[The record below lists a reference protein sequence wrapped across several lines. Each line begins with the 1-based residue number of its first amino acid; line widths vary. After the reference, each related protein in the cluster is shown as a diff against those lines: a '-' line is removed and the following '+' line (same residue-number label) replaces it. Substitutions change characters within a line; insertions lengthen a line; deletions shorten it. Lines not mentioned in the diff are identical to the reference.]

1 MNWIGIKTLIWR
13 DISRLSRV
21 VVQALV
27 TPWVSA
33 LLYILVF
40 GKIVGQRIQ
49 LMNGFSYID
58 FVLPGLV
65 MMNLIGSSFMA
76 TTFALY
82 FARFTRNIEELLV
95 APFSYNEMIF
105 SYTATG
111 IIRGFIVGLG
121 VFLMAIFFGAANM
134 AHFWLFMF
142 YSLSVATIFSFVGI
156 LVALWAKNFEQLSVL
171 STFVI
176 TPLSFLGGVFNS
188 IHMMPASLQWFVRIN
203 PFFYFVDGLRYSMIG
218 YSESNRT
225 IGVILILVM
234 MVGMGLIT
242 WSLFKKGY
250 KIRA

>member
-1 MNWIGIKTLIWR
+1 MNWIGIQTLIWR
-13 DISRLSRV
+13 DVVRLKRV

-33 LLYILVF
+33 LLYIVVF

-49 LMNGFSYID
+49 MMNGFTYID

-76 TTFALY
+76 TTFAVY
-82 FARFTRNIEELLV
+82 FSRFTRNIEEILV

-105 SYTATG
+105 SFTATG
-111 IIRGFIVGLG
+111 VIRGFIVGLG
-121 VFLMAIFFGAANM
+121 VFAMALLFGAANM
-134 AHFWLFMF
+134 AHFGLFVL
-142 YSLSVATIFSFVGI
+142 YCLSVAMIFAFVGI

-188 IHMMPASLQWFVRIN
+188 IHMMPESLQWFVRIN

-225 IGVILILVM
+225 VGVVVIFGMLI
-234 MVGMGLIT
+234 GMGVFT
-242 WSLFKKGY
+242 WLLFKRGY
-250 KIRA
+250 RIRA

>member
-1 MNWIGIKTLIWR
+1 MNWIGIQTLIWR

-21 VVQALV
+21 MVQALL
-27 TPWVSA
+27 TPWISA

-40 GKIVGQRIQ
+40 GKIVGGRID
-49 LMNGFSYID
+49 LIDGFRYID

-65 MMNLIGSSFMA
+65 MMNLIGSAFMA

-82 FARFTRNIEELLV
+82 FARFTHNIEEILV

-111 IIRGFIVGLG
+111 VIRGFIVGMG
-121 VFLMAIFFGAANM
+121 VFAMAIFFGAANM
-134 AHFWLFMF
+134 AHFGLFLF
-142 YSLSVATIFSFVGI
+142 YSLSVAVIFAFVGI

-188 IHMMPASLQWFVRIN
+188 IHMMPEKLQWFVRIN

-225 IGVILILVM
+225 LGVVVIFALIL
-234 MVGMGLIT
+234 GLGWFT
-242 WSLFKKGY
+242 WSLFKQGY

>member
-1 MNWIGIKTLIWR
+1 MNWIGIQTLVWR
-13 DISRLSRV
+13 DVIRLKRV

-27 TPWVSA
+27 TPWISA

-40 GKIVGQRIQ
+40 GKIVGGRIQ
-49 LMNGFSYID
+49 LINGFSYID

-76 TTFALY
+76 TSFALY
-82 FARFTRNIEELLV
+82 FARFTRNIEEILV

-111 IIRGFIVGLG
+111 VIRGFIVGMG
-121 VFLMAIFFGAANM
+121 VFAMAMFFGAANM
-134 AHFWLFMF
+134 AHIGLFMF
-142 YSLSVATIFSFVGI
+142 YSLSVAVVFAFMGI

-188 IHMMPASLQWFVRIN
+188 IHMMPQGLQWFVRVN

-225 IGVILILVM
+225 IGIFVILSLMIGL
-234 MVGMGLIT
+234 GMFT

>member
-1 MNWIGIKTLIWR
+1 
-13 DISRLSRV
+13 
-21 VVQALV
+21 
-27 TPWVSA
+27 
-33 LLYILVF
+33 
-40 GKIVGQRIQ
+40 
-49 LMNGFSYID
+49 
-58 FVLPGLV
+58 
-65 MMNLIGSSFMA
+65 MNLIGSSFMA
-76 TTFALY
+76 TSFALY
-82 FARFTRNIEELLV
+82 LARFTRNIEEILV

-111 IIRGFIVGLG
+111 VIRGFIVGVG
-121 VFLMAIFFGAANM
+121 VFAMAMFFGAANM
-134 AHFWLFMF
+134 AHVGLFMF
-142 YSLSVATIFSFVGI
+142 YSLSVAVVFAFMGI

-188 IHMMPASLQWFVRIN
+188 IHMMPQGLQWFVRVN

-225 IGVILILVM
+225 IGIFVILSLMIGL
-234 MVGMGLIT
+234 GMFT

>member
-1 MNWIGIKTLIWR
+1 MNWIGIQTLIWR
-13 DISRLSRV
+13 DIMRLSRV
-21 VVQALV
+21 AVQALV

-33 LLYILVF
+33 LLYSLIF
-40 GKIVGQRIQ
+40 GKIVGERIQ

-82 FARFTRNIEELLV
+82 FARFTRNIEEILV

-111 IIRGFIVGLG
+111 VIRGFIVGIG
-121 VFLMAIFFGAANM
+121 VFAMAIAFGAANM
-134 AHFWLFMF
+134 AHVGLFLF
-142 YSLSVATIFSFVGI
+142 YSLSVAVIFAFMGI

-188 IHMMPASLQWFVRIN
+188 IHMMPTSLQWFVRIN

-225 IGVILILVM
+225 VGFVVIIAM
-234 MVGMGLIT
+234 MFGMGLFA
-242 WSLFKKGY
+242 WNLFRKGY